1 MNEREKKDRQRK
13 DGVGAAAEK
22 SGNAVEQHLE
32 SVKFLESVHLEK
44 SEELKRLEQPATDA
58 NEPPILVADDLT
70 LATAL
75 GQTLVEGIGFTLRR
89 GESIGLVGES
99 GSGKSL
105 TLRAV
110 LGLLPK
116 GVAVTG
122 GSVRHAVRSAMVFQD
137 PRGALDPLCPVV
149 KQVAEVVRYRQNKN
163 RREARVEAL
172 KLLGLLGLP
181 ESLARED
188 RYPNQ
193 LSGGQCQRI
202 VIALALACKPDILLC
217 DEPTTAL
224 DVTVQ
229 RQIIDLIARLQSELG
244 FAMIFV
250 THNLA
255 IAAEMCSR
263 LIVMKQGRVV
273 EEGPAVDVL
282 TAPRDPYTRMLI
294 EAVLQLPDTLGADES
309 DAAVAESG
317 MNGERMN
324 AEAANDSG
332 PSGESRSGKSTRAE
346 NAGNAKSTGS
356 TENTEN
362 SENSETKGA
371 TEISDSHKE
380 PQIPMLGQATEGE
393 DPR

>member
-1 MNEREKKDRQRK
+1 MSEREKKDRQRK
-13 DGVGAAAEK
+13 DGVGAGVEK
-22 SGNAVEQHLE
+22 SGNAVEQHVE
-32 SVKFLESVHLEK
+32 SVKSPESVRLEK
-44 SEELKRLEQPATDA
+44 SGELKRLESPATDT
-58 NEPPILVADDLT
+58 NEPPILVADELT
-70 LATAL
+70 LATVS
-75 GQTLVEGIGFTLRR
+75 GQKLVESISFTLKR

-116 GVAVTG
+116 GVTVAG
-122 GSVRHAVRSAMVFQD
+122 GSVRHGVRSAMVFQD

-149 KQVAEVVRYRQNKN
+149 KQVAEVVRYRQSKN
-163 RREARVEAL
+163 RREARTEAL

-202 VIALALACKPDILLC
+202 VIALALACKPGILLC

-263 LIVMKQGRVV
+263 LLVMKQGRVV
-273 EEGPAVDVL
+273 EEGTAVDVL
-282 TAPRDPYTRMLI
+282 TKPSDPYTRMLI
-294 EAVLQLPDTLGADES
+294 DAVLQLPETEGVAGTE
-309 DAAVAESG
+309 AAANENS
-317 MNGERMN
+317 MNDGRTD
-324 AEAANDSG
+324 AEAANDQG
-332 PSGESRSGKSTRAE
+332 LSGENRSGASASGEPASDAGAAKAPSVSAE
-346 NAGNAKSTGS
+346 NATRKAVFD
-356 TENTEN
+356 
-362 SENSETKGA
+362 SEDSET
-371 TEISDSHKE
+371 E
-380 PQIPMLGQATEGE
+380 PHFPTLRSNKEGE
-393 DPR
+393 GSR